1 MPKRPGMSSTFGIE
15 EVRERV
21 SMTIKV
27 TVWNEFR
34 HEKESELIASI
45 YPDGI
50 HGAIAAGLAVD
61 GDLVVRTATLDE
73 PEHGLTDEVL
83 ADTDVLTWWGHK
95 AHAAVADEI
104 VLRVQRRVLDGMGLV
119 VLHSG
124 HHSKIFKT
132 LMGTTCNL
140 KWREA
145 NDKERLWVVNPSHP
159 IVDGI
164 GEYIEL
170 PAEEMYGEFFDIP
183 QPDDLVFV
191 SWFTGGEVFRS
202 GCCYQRGRGK
212 IFYFRPGHE
221 TYPTYHNAEVQKVI
235 GNAVHWA
242 APVDGPVPNFGLNG
256 PNAPLEQLPARD

>member
-1 MPKRPGMSSTFGIE
+1 
-15 EVRERV
+15 
-21 SMTIKV
+21 MTIRV

-34 HEKESELIASI
+34 HEKESSEIAAI

-50 HGAIAAGLAVD
+50 HEAIAAGLG
-61 GDLVVRTATLDE
+61 GDAGFTVRTATLDE
-73 PEHGLTDEVL
+73 PEHGLTDDVL
-83 ADTDVLTWWGHK
+83 AGTDVLIWWGHK
-95 AHAAVADEI
+95 AHPEVSDEI
-104 VLRVQRRVLDGMGLV
+104 VQRVQRRVLDGMGLV

-145 NDKERLWVVNPSHP
+145 NDKERLWAVNPSHP
-159 IVDGI
+159 IADGI
-164 GEYIEL
+164 GEYIEI
-170 PAEEMYGEFFDIP
+170 PEEEMYGEFFDIP

-221 TYPTYHNAEVQKVI
+221 TYPTYHNPEVLRVI
-235 GNAVHWA
+235 ANSVRWA
-242 APVDGPVPNFGLNG
+242 APVDGPVPSFGLGG
-256 PNAPLEQLPARD
+256 PNAPLEPLPPRA

>member
-1 MPKRPGMSSTFGIE
+1 
-15 EVRERV
+15 
-21 SMTIKV
+21 MTINV
-27 TVWNEFR
+27 TIWNEFR
-34 HEKESELIASI
+34 HERESTEIAAI

-50 HGAIAAGLAVD
+50 HGAIAAGLAGD
-61 GDLVVRTATLDE
+61 PDLVVRSATLDE
-73 PEHGLTDEVL
+73 PAHGLSDDVL
-83 ADTDVLTWWGHK
+83 ANTDVLTWWGHR
-95 AHAAVADEI
+95 AHAAVQDEI
-104 VLRVQRRVLDGMGLV
+104 VRRVQRRVLDGMGLV

-159 IVDGI
+159 IADGI
-164 GEYIEL
+164 GEYIEI
-170 PAEEMYGEFFDIP
+170 PEEEMYGEFFDIP

-221 TYPTYHNAEVQKVI
+221 SYPTYHHSGVRRVIANAI
-235 GNAVHWA
+235 RWA
-242 APVDGPVPNFGLNG
+242 APVNGPVPTFGLDG
-256 PNAPLEQLPARD
+256 PNAPLEPLPVRD